1 MPALLQACCIR
12 LWYSRR
18 WWDIAKR
25 QFLHFR
31 AVLVDSK
38 VRAVWRS
45 SALKCHFIFVI
56 FMYWMHECTWDLS
69 LTVRWST
76 SSFSFP
82 LCFDINTC
90 LNYVATLYFPAGQCG
105 VIKLSFGLT
114 ENGIN
119 FQVAQRIV
127 SQNTFFTTFLRITHF
142 FLQHACYVFYSPGT
156 NLIQKGVSWKCFIVP
171 FSCFSPCQRHCIIL
185 KEWIFFPSFAWVIR
199 IKFHERIF
207 TLLCSQF

>member
-31 AVLVDSK
+31 AVLVHSK

-45 SALKCHFIFVI
+45 SALKCHFVFVI

-90 LNYVATLYFPAGQCG
+90 LNYVATLYFQQDNVVLLNCLLGLQKMELIFKLHKESCHKIHFLQLFWESLISFYSMPA
-105 VIKLSFGLT
+105 
-114 ENGIN
+114 
-119 FQVAQRIV
+119 
-127 SQNTFFTTFLRITHF
+127 TFFIAQGQT
-142 FLQHACYVFYSPGT
+142 
-156 NLIQKGVSWKCFIVP
+156 
-171 FSCFSPCQRHCIIL
+171 
-185 KEWIFFPSFAWVIR
+185 
-199 IKFHERIF
+199 
-207 TLLCSQF
+207 